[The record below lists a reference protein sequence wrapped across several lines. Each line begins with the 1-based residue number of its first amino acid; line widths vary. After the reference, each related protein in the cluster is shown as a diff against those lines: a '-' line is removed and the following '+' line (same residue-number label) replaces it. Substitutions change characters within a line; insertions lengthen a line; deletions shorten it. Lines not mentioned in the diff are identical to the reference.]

1 PRAAPVRDVIGIC
14 IKLSPVDAHRIH
26 VLLLSQINHHPLR
39 MSGVV
44 LASKKLRE
52 VRITFPV
59 SVQVAVVKPGKTV
72 KFRSAVAREPTMLQR
87 IAIGMAE
94 HLRGIRIAGEI
105 SLT

>member
-1 PRAAPVRDVIGIC
+1 
-14 IKLSPVDAHRIH
+14 
-26 VLLLSQINHHPLR
+26 

-87 IAIGMAE
+87 IAIGMAD

-105 SLT
+105 SLTSRIAPSSLVRRVPALQNQCRVLPATDHAPSQRGDR